1 MHRSALLWRVHR
13 VHHADSA
20 VDISTSLRKHPVELL
35 VTLPASALVI
45 VAIGAPVSAVVSV
58 QAIVLAATIWQHA
71 DIRLSAPID
80 RVLGLLI
87 VTPRLHRLHHN
98 PVRIVH
104 DSNFGELFT
113 VWDRLFGTLSV
124 LDGRGRVG
132 LDDQSA
138 RADDLLEQIWSPLRP
153 A

>member
-1 MHRSALLWRVHR
+1 
-13 VHHADSA
+13 
-20 VDISTSLRKHPVELL
+20 
-35 VTLPASALVI
+35 
-45 VAIGAPVSAVVSV
+45 
-58 QAIVLAATIWQHA
+58 
-71 DIRLSAPID
+71 
-80 RVLGLLI
+80 
-87 VTPRLHRLHHN
+87 
-98 PVRIVH
+98 VH